1 MGPHVLLLVGA
12 LAMLSIMPMLIHLA
26 VSLPRI
32 VVATVGGT
40 ILLIGLSWLGWV
52 LVTWSEARW

>member
-26 VSLPRI
+26 VALPRI
-32 VVATVGGT
+32 VVATFGGT
-40 ILLIGLSWLGWV
+40 VMLIALFWLGWV
-52 LVTWSEARW
+52 LVTWSEPRW